1 LLPSVDPAAVC
12 GKEEGTE
19 TGTGGAVE
27 EEVDGPAA
35 VCGKEEGA
43 ETGGSEEEEIDG
55 VVTEVA
61 EGGVCT
67 P

>member
-1 LLPSVDPAAVC
+1 M
-12 GKEEGTE
+12 E
-19 TGTGGAVE
+19 E

-61 EGGVCT
+61 EGGVCA